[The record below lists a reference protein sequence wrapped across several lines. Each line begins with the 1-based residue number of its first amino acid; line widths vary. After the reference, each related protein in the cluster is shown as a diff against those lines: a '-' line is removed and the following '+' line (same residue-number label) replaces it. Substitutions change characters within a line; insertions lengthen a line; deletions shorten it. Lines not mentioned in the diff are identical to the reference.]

1 MNFFYQVK
9 ESVID
14 FNFYRKIKDN
24 RFARSFLYLLL
35 LFLIIY
41 SMITVRNYI
50 LVKTAVEQA
59 TFELNESMIEFQLK
73 DGRFSFEG
81 EMPYYISNSTDEVFV
96 IDTTGSVGPEA
107 LDNVITGIL
116 ITENKVYLK
125 SNERLQEFDLSMFN
139 QVEFNK
145 QMLIELLP
153 QISLLVLIFMIVG
166 FVFALGF
173 KLLSAV
179 FLALIGV
186 LINSIYKTDLKYKQL
201 FNFSIYALTLPMLIK
216 LGVDFSGYIF
226 PTFFVIY
233 WAIAIVY
240 LTVAISTY
248 RDGINHTDVDEDNSS
263 LF

>member
-14 FNFYRKIKDN
+14 FTFYKKIKDN
-24 RFARSFLYLLL
+24 RFAKSFLYLLL
-35 LFLIIY
+35 LFLVIY
-41 SMITVRNYI
+41 SMITMRNFI

-59 TFELNESMIEFQLK
+59 TFELSESMIEFQLK

-81 EMPYYISNSTDEVFV
+81 EMPYYISNNTDELFV
-96 IDTTGSVGPEA
+96 IDTTGSVDA
-107 LDNVITGIL
+107 KILDNVIIGML
-116 ITENKVYLK
+116 ITEDKVYMM
-125 SNERLQEFDLSMFN
+125 SNERLQEIDLAMFN

-145 QMLIELLP
+145 QMLIDFMP
-153 QISLLVLIFMIVG
+153 QISWLVLIVMIAG

-179 FLALIGV
+179 LLALVGV

-201 FNFSIYALTLPMLIK
+201 LNFSIYSLTLPMIIK

-240 LTVAISTY
+240 LSVAIRTY
-248 RDGINHTDVDEDNSS
+248 RDGINQADGDADNSN